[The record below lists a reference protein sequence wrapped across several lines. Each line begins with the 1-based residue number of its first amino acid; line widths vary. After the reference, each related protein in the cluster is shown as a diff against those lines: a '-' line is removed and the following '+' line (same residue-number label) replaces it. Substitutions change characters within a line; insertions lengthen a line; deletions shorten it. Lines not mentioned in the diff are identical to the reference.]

1 MAFLNKLKSVFG
13 FSNEDYEA
21 EINEMPQR
29 DATVTPLAQRRKPNI
44 SDKGLKYSPA
54 VTETEQSSE
63 SEQQSSIAVLQPY
76 ETTSCPEAI
85 FNKVVEIFNQ
95 SLPPFLRESVDPEK
109 QAKYIHDALDDSMK
123 DYVERLANEA
133 DARMK
138 AKWETGQ
145 STLRREMETLREKA
159 KQIEGT
165 SAEIKEQKLS
175 AERQKRALS
184 ERVHDLEKQIDVF
197 QAEKE
202 QYELENK
209 SLVNKLRAM
218 SIQDEDVEALRSD
231 NEALRNEIKE
241 LKENTTKAI
250 VPVVDQD
257 KLKEIE
263 KLKSQNEDLVAQKEG
278 LIRER
283 TNLANDIIVLK
294 KKCEISDVMIND
306 LNHKA
311 SSAKLALADKE
322 SQYKELQ
329 EKYDAAVASSSDL
342 SDIRNKLQQADDEK
356 KILENELSVARKS
369 IESAHAELQR
379 VNSELHNETAKVQQL
394 TDDLRT
400 AKEALNSKES
410 TTDNTAEELA
420 ARDTKIEELQLKLEN
435 AENELKTANEEVAES
450 RASLSQFEQVL
461 VKIEEINETRQNR
474 ITELQQSLKDKED
487 AVDNAN
493 NRISELQADSDR
505 KDEEIIRLKAT
516 IENNLQLQAAS
527 ESLLREELERLRKPS
542 DGPKR
547 GRKKAQ
553 QISSIDDSLDDT
565 NWLVSTPPEGTN
577 ARPTGVSDAEFG
589 YQAPQHR
596 EEPNNPAQMSLW

>member
-1 MAFLNKLKSVFG
+1 MAFFNKLKSVFG

-29 DATVTPLAQRRKPNI
+29 DATVTPLAQRRKPDI
-44 SDKGLKYSPA
+44 KDKGLQYAPMETDNTLKTDSNEPSAPEA
-54 VTETEQSSE
+54 VQS
-63 SEQQSSIAVLQPY
+63 
-76 ETTSCPEAI
+76 TDFTSCPEAI
-85 FNKVVEIFNQ
+85 FTKVVEIFNE
-95 SLPPFLRESVDPEK
+95 SLPPFLRESIDPEK
-109 QAKYIHDALDDSMK
+109 QARYIHEALDDSMK

-145 STLRREMETLREKA
+145 STLRREMESLREKA

-184 ERVHDLEKQIDVF
+184 ERVHDLEKQIDAF

-218 SIQDEDVEALRSD
+218 SIQDEDVEALRND
-231 NEALRNEIKE
+231 NEALRKEIKE
-241 LKENTTKAI
+241 LKENTTTTV
-250 VPVVDQD
+250 VPAVDQE

-294 KKCEISDVMIND
+294 KKCEITDVMIND

-311 SSAKLALADKE
+311 SSAKLALAEKE
-322 SQYKELQ
+322 TQYKELQ
-329 EKYDAAVASSSDL
+329 EKYDAVMATSSDL
-342 SDIRNKLQQADDEK
+342 TSLQEQLNKAGEDK
-356 KILENELSVARKS
+356 KVLENELSVARES

-379 VNSELHNETAKVQQL
+379 VNSELHNESAKVQQL
-394 TDDLRT
+394 TDDLRA
-400 AKEALNSKES
+400 AKEALNNAES
-410 TTDNTAEELA
+410 STDNTAGEMA
-420 ARDTKIEELQLKLEN
+420 AKDAKIEELQSRLDN
-435 AENELKTANEEVAES
+435 AENELKAANEEVAES
-450 RASLSQFEQVL
+450 RASLTQFEQVL

-474 ITELQQSLKDKED
+474 ITELQLSLKEKEEALD
-487 AVDNAN
+487 DVN
-493 NRISELQADSDR
+493 NRLSEILATAGK
-505 KDEEIIRLKAT
+505 KDDEIAQLKAT

-542 DGPKR
+542 EGQKR
-547 GRKKAQ
+547 GRKKVQ